1 MKVEIVIGLKS
12 CSKQCLLYDL
22 FLGVKCGILLN
33 RKRSSEPQVINDV
46 WRTVER
52 DIIRHIVTG
61 LERGPKR
68 DVLANIRNNVK
79 L

>member
-12 CSKQCLLYDL
+12 CSERCLLYDL